1 MSYILCSP
9 RDGKGSFFIHL
20 NEEENDVEIFEQIF
34 DESHLHGL
42 ETIMVSTLPIRKDE
56 NGIFVGSSKYLPT
69 KECKHVDEMISIIK
83 NIEGYYDLEKY
94 FAGKEQEE
102 MADLLIDRGN
112 GFYAEH
118 YISAEE
124 SEAQREF
131 NKYLKSL
138 EDKY

>member
-20 NEEENDVEIFEQIF
+20 SEEENDVEIFEQIF

-42 ETIMVSTLPIRKDE
+42 ETILVSSLPIRRDE
-56 NGIFVGSSKYLPT
+56 DGIFYGDSKYLPT
-69 KECKHVDEMISIIK
+69 KEIKTVDEMISIAK
-83 NIEGYYDLEKY
+83 DIEGYYDLEKY
-94 FAGKEQEE
+94 FAGEEQNE

-112 GFYAEH
+112 RFYAEH
-118 YISAEE
+118 YITAEE
-124 SEAQREF
+124 SEEEREF
-131 NKYLKSL
+131 KKYLKSL